1 MQEFMIL
8 PTGAD
13 GFKDS
18 MRMGVEVY
26 HSLKSLLVKM
36 FGKSSSLIG
45 DEGGFGAPQIRD
57 ENHTLEII
65 MEAIENSGHAGKID
79 IGLDCAAAEF
89 YDAEAKTYNLGMK
102 NGTTDRIMTPAQLLD
117 VYSNLADKY
126 PIVSIEDPYD
136 QDDFD
141 GFVAMTKKMGDQV
154 QIVGDDLLVTNPR
167 RVKKGIDEKMCN
179 SLLLKVNQIGSISES
194 IEASNMSQAAGW
206 GVMVSHRSGET
217 EDNFI
222 ADLVVGLGTGE
233 IKTGAPCRSD
243 RLAKYNQLLRI
254 DEELGNKA
262 VFAGKH
268 FRDPRKLI

>member
-1 MQEFMIL
+1 MATCRAGAASKNIPLYQHIAQLAGKPTTNFVTPVPALNIINGGQHAGNGLEMQEFMIL

-141 GFVAMTKKMGDQV
+141 GFVAMTKKMGD
-154 QIVGDDLLVTNPR
+154 
-167 RVKKGIDEKMCN
+167 
-179 SLLLKVNQIGSISES
+179 
-194 IEASNMSQAAGW
+194 
-206 GVMVSHRSGET
+206 
-217 EDNFI
+217 
-222 ADLVVGLGTGE
+222 
-233 IKTGAPCRSD
+233 
-243 RLAKYNQLLRI
+243 
-254 DEELGNKA
+254 
-262 VFAGKH
+262 
-268 FRDPRKLI
+268 